1 MMTSKK
7 MYLRNME
14 TGEETEIINSSVK
27 MECFDNNT
35 SPVNICNSYYF
46 ECDVKFPLMNQAA
59 KNLFFDSPT
68 WKTACRLAD
77 KLNGL
82 IEEYHAPG
90 NTRKVRRTVQRQFDK
105 TFKIFRNHCQDC
117 NIQYTFQRPNK

>member
-7 MYLRNME
+7 MFLRNME

-27 MECFDNNT
+27 MECCDNET

-46 ECDVKFPLMNQAA
+46 ECEVKLPLMNQAA
-59 KNLFFDSPT
+59 KDLFFGSPA
-68 WKTACRLAD
+68 WKTANRLAD
-77 KLNGL
+77 KLNSL

-90 NTRKVRRTVQRQFDK
+90 NTRKVRRAVQRQFDK
-105 TFKIFRNHCQDC
+105 TFKIFQTHCQECRIDFKFV
-117 NIQYTFQRPNK
+117 QS

>member
-27 MECFDNNT
+27 MECCDNET

-46 ECDVKFPLMNQAA
+46 ECEVKLPLMNQAA
-59 KNLFFDSPT
+59 KDLFFGSP
-68 WKTACRLAD
+68 A
-77 KLNGL
+77 
-82 IEEYHAPG
+82 
-90 NTRKVRRTVQRQFDK
+90 
-105 TFKIFRNHCQDC
+105 
-117 NIQYTFQRPNK
+117 

>member
-1 MMTSKK
+1 

-27 MECFDNNT
+27 MECCDNET

-46 ECDVKFPLMNQAA
+46 ECEVKLPLMNQAA
-59 KNLFFDSPT
+59 KDLFFGSPA
-68 WKTACRLAD
+68 WKTANRLAD
-77 KLNGL
+77 KLNSL

-90 NTRKVRRTVQRQFDK
+90 NTRKVRRAVQRQFDK

-117 NIQYTFQRPNK
+117 NIQYTFQ